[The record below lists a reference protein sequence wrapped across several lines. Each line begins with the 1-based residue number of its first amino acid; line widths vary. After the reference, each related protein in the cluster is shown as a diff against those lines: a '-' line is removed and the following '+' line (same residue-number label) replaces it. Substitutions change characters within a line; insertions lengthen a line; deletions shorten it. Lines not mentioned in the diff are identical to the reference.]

1 MNAAFVM
8 SAVRLTLRDPRAAV
22 AWLRGLRLT
31 PADVLSAA
39 IAVAAV
45 STLLGW
51 AAIAGAPDI
60 EGEGPWTLLA
70 TQPMTMAGLQLFALL
85 FGAMLMRVAGRAFG
99 GLAGFSDCL
108 LVLVWIEVIL
118 TAVQAVQ
125 VAMMLLFP
133 ATATL
138 LTVLGF
144 ALFLYLIVRLTTA
157 VHGFSSPVLVAMGM
171 IGTLMLA
178 GAALSMFAAAF
189 GLLPEVPAP

>member
-1 MNAAFVM
+1 
-8 SAVRLTLRDPRAAV
+8 
-22 AWLRGLRLT
+22 
-31 PADVLSAA
+31 
-39 IAVAAV
+39 
-45 STLLGW
+45 
-51 AAIAGAPDI
+51 
-60 EGEGPWTLLA
+60 
-70 TQPMTMAGLQLFALL
+70 
-85 FGAMLMRVAGRAFG
+85 
-99 GLAGFSDCL
+99 
-108 LVLVWIEVIL
+108 
-118 TAVQAVQ
+118 
-125 VAMMLLFP
+125 MMLLFP